1 MFKKIIIVFGAL
13 FLAFQNAFAIELWN
27 SENGIYRLNSSK
39 YKNDFYQLANFF
51 QAQINPILC
60 SSATA
65 LTIKNSLFY
74 NEIPSQNKSEIIKP
88 DGQSIAFNLYVSQE
102 DFFNAKTESIKT
114 KEAIFYKQKTHL
126 QKPDGSEILDYD
138 PGVSLEDFAKMLDI
152 HQIKTK
158 IFYQK
163 KIDEQE
169 LSSFRTLLKKI
180 LIDKTQF
187 LIVNFDGKVFHNKTN
202 GHISPAVAFDEDSD
216 SVLILDVAL
225 HKNPWYWVDLKDLV
239 KAMNTIDGNQYRGYL
254 IVSK

>member
-1 MFKKIIIVFGAL
+1 MFKKIIIVFVAL
-13 FLAFQNAFAIELWN
+13 FLASQNAFAVELWN
-27 SENGIYRLNSSK
+27 SENGISRLDSSK

-51 QAQINPILC
+51 QPQINPVLC

-65 LTIKNSLFY
+65 LMIKNSLFY
-74 NEIPSQNKSEIIKP
+74 NQISSQNKSEIIKP

-102 DFFNAKTESIKT
+102 DFFNSKTESIKT
-114 KEAIFYKQKTHL
+114 KEAIFYKQKTYI
-126 QKPDGSEILDYD
+126 KKADGTTIIDFD
-138 PGVSLEDFAKMLDI
+138 PGTNLGDFAKMLNI

-163 KIDEQE
+163 KFDEQE
-169 LSSFRTLLKKI
+169 LSSLRTLLKKI

-187 LIVNFDGKVFHNKTN
+187 LIVNFDGKVFGNKTN
-202 GHISPAVAFDEDSD
+202 GHISPVVAFDENSD
-216 SVLILDVAL
+216 SVLVLDVAL

-239 KAMNTIDGNQYRGYL
+239 KAMNTMDGNQYRGYL